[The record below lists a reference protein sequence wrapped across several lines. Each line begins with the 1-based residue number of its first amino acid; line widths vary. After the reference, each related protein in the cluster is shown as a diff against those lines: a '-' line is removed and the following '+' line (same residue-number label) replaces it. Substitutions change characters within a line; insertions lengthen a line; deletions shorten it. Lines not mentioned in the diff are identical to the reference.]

1 MGGSES
7 KATVLEGTI
16 KNFKKGLGGDYGL
29 QMKPNHLHILC
40 EVEWPPMGVGWSPEN
55 TMNLQ
60 IVEAVYTVVTGEPGH
75 LDQYPYTDSWLG
87 LAQDPPT
94 WTRFCIQ
101 KGKGKILMAQKLTDD
116 KKGNSTGFG
125 QGQPDPSPI
134 LDDDAPASQCS
145 SRTRGRLNARSRA
158 R

>member
-1 MGGSES
+1 MHD
-7 KATVLEGTI
+7 L
-16 KNFKKGLGGDYGL
+16 KKGFGGDYGMK
-29 QMKPNHLHILC
+29 MKPNLHILC
-40 EVEWPPMGVGWSPEN
+40 EVEWPPMGVGWPPEN
-55 TMNLQ
+55 TMNLK

-75 LDQYPYTDSWLG
+75 LDQYPYIDSWLG

-125 QGQPDPSPI
+125 
-134 LDDDAPASQCS
+134 
-145 SRTRGRLNARSRA
+145 RG
-158 R
+158 